1 MTFRKKVKI
10 SSYIKNGKGHYITG
24 HGASF
29 GTNFNDKHFEQNYF
43 ELKTVFE
50 KIAIFCFENFAKIS
64 GVGEIRYHTTYIKN
78 GKGHYIIG
86 HGASFGTNFNDTHV
100 EQNDF
105 ELKTVF
111 EKFAKKLQKFPVS
124 KKIGTSLLG
133 AVVIL
138 F

>member
-1 MTFRKKVKI
+1 MVHLLVPISMINILNKI
-10 SSYIKNGKGHYITG
+10 TLSSKPFSK
-24 HGASF
+24 
-29 GTNFNDKHFEQNYF
+29 
-43 ELKTVFE
+43 
-50 KIAIFCFENFAKIS
+50 KIAIFCFEHFAKLS

-111 EKFAKKLQKFPVS
+111 KKFAKISGVG
-124 KKIGTSLLG
+124 KK
-133 AVVIL
+133 
-138 F
+138 